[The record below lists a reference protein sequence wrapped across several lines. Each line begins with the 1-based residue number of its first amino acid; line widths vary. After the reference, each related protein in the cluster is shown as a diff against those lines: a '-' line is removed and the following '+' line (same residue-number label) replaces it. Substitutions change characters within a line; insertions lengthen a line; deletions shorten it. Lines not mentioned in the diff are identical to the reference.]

1 MNNPFTNLFNI
12 LKNFRI
18 KEEDLLNVQETLDL
32 IRQKREKWM
41 ATKFIAQCEINI
53 CEGYGLLFK
62 EHDIECKEVDE
73 AIQSIKDQFPL
84 IDQRLKEASE
94 MIVKT
99 KDLLEAYEKIKWK
112 KLILLIEKSLLF
124 DILRL
129 Y

>member
-99 KDLLEAYEKIKWK
+99 KDLLEAYEKIK
-112 KLILLIEKSLLF
+112 
-124 DILRL
+124 
-129 Y
+129 